1 MTDQDE
7 QQTLRRRA
15 DLTFAGLLAVGL
27 AVWALVAILTG
38 NLALGLL
45 YGLLPGVALG
55 LLGRLRIL
63 RGGLINRSSRQDTED
78 RGPA

>member
-15 DLTFAGLLAVGL
+15 DLTFAGLLGVGL
-27 AVWALVAILTG
+27 TVWVLVAVLTG
-38 NLALGLL
+38 NLALGIL

-63 RGGLINRSSRQDTED
+63 RGGLINRPSTQDSED